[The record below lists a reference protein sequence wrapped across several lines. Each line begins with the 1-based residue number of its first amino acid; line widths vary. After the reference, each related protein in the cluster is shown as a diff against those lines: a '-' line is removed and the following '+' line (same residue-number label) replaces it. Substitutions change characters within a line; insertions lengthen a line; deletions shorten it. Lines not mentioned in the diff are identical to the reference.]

1 MNPHGNK
8 GNTHAAKPPRKRI
21 ELKVPVDELARLE
34 LLAGGTGRV
43 LNKWILTQLKK
54 EQCKKD

>member
-1 MNPHGNK
+1 MSDHGNK

-34 LLAGGTGRV
+34 SLAGGKGRI
-43 LNKWILTQLKK
+43 LNKWILEKLKK
-54 EQCKKD
+54 E